1 MHRSRVIE
9 DQISLSQSHLPM
21 WYAKGLRVD
30 SNIHLIPNVPRNS
43 EEPPH
48 QHLQLIICQWC
59 VSLQSDENDFV
70 YQVISSPFQV
80 ASCNCLTNSEAPWL
94 CSLTES
100 PTPKCRVMLHC
111 VGSRPYMRRT
121 HIGLDVLFDS
131 TRVSGLFR
139 VSVPWKKHLQH
150 YSTIPSP
157 AKPKG
162 MWKSVL
168 SLWRPLEPQ
177 VVKADCIAIVFRH
190 RKKQQQK
197 CWHNGTIRHANVSWD
212 SQNWWEIHGNS
223 KSPIEIL
230 GTSPHDQDHPQHLHP
245 LKLPGQGLLPRLAC
259 VVNKPN

>member
-190 RKKQQQK
+190 RKNSNKSVGIMALSATQMSLGILRIDEKFMEIQSHQLRFWVPHHMTK
-197 CWHNGTIRHANVSWD
+197 IIRS
-212 SQNWWEIHGNS
+212 IF
-223 KSPIEIL
+223 IL
-230 GTSPHDQDHPQHLHP
+230 WSFRVRDCCLGWLV
-245 LKLPGQGLLPRLAC
+245 L
-259 VVNKPN
+259 